1 MAIVKTFDFQDF
13 ISQFRRYGRKDQ
25 FSTEG
30 LEVIFNYLSDCY
42 SDSSFEMD
50 VIAICCEFQ
59 EMTEEEIRQ
68 NYDIEDWQE
77 VEDYL
82 NDETSVVG
90 KTENGFVFVQF

>member
-1 MAIVKTFDFQDF
+1 MAIVKTFDLHEF
-13 ISQFRRYGRKDQ
+13 ISEFRTYGRKDQ
-25 FSTEG
+25 FSPKG

-59 EMTEEEIRQ
+59 ELTEEEIRQ
-68 NYDIEDWQE
+68 NYDIEEWQE
-77 VEDYL
+77 IEDYL

-90 KTENGFVFVQF
+90 KTEDSFVFVQF

>member
-1 MAIVKTFDFQDF
+1 MAIIKTFDFQDF
-13 ISQFRRYGRKDQ
+13 ISQFRMYGRENQ

-59 EMTEEEIRQ
+59 EMTEEEICQ

-77 VEDYL
+77 IEDYL

-90 KTENGFVFVQF
+90 KTENSFVFVQF